1 MAVNPKKLR
10 PYDQPPRVRE
20 PIVPSQPDAAAT
32 TYLVAAV
39 LWFGVAAGL
48 GALWAA
54 QQLFPGPLSLK
65 TELPTFRGTLTFEV
79 SPATVGAGFW
89 NALVYGW
96 LTNAGL
102 GAILFITP
110 RVLGRRLVWEKI
122 ATGSA
127 AALNIG
133 LMAGLTFIYLPQ
145 IAANGTLAEFPLP
158 VDLAVLLGLFMANVV
173 FWRTLLAAGRLV
185 PYISLWFFGLSLLA
199 FMGLY
204 FGDSAFPLIGPSDTA
219 LALANGAFVLG
230 VETLWVTG
238 VAIGTLYYLVPRA
251 TGNPLYSAGLAYL
264 GWLLWAGLSTLSM
277 LVALIDTSV
286 PFWITQLGNA
296 ATLMLVAP
304 AFLTVANLA
313 LSIRGRWSM
322 ILSPGTVPFAVVA
335 LAFFTATALL
345 ESIGSL
351 GSVRG
356 LVGHT
361 EWVTGVQLF
370 AYFGMAS
377 FAFLAMADHAFPRL
391 LRRDWRETILA
402 DAVLWATFAG
412 TVAAGLALIGGGI
425 AHGSL
430 LRGHATPDAIAGT
443 MRWFMGGAAAGIGLV
458 GLGALAAMV
467 NLFFIYTS
475 APRVE
480 YSVRDEPLVAG
491 GEAAAATAG
500 Q

>member
-39 LWFGVAAGL
+39 LWFGLAAAL

-54 QQLFPGPLSLK
+54 QQIFPGPLSLK

-79 SPATVGAGFW
+79 SPATVSSGFW

-133 LMAGLTFIYLPQ
+133 LMAGLAFVYLPQ
-145 IAANGTLAEFPLP
+145 IAAKGTLAEFPLP
-158 VDLAVLLGLFMANVV
+158 VDLAVLLALFMANVV
-173 FWRTLLAAGRLV
+173 FWRTLLAAGQLV
-185 PYISLWFFGLSLLA
+185 PYVSLWFFGLSLLA

-204 FGDSAFPLIGPSDTA
+204 FLDSAFPLIGPSDTS
-219 LALANGAFVLG
+219 LALADGAFVRG
-230 VETLWVTG
+230 VETLWVIG
-238 VAIGTLYYLVPRA
+238 VAIGTLYYLIPRA
-251 TGNPLYSAGLAYL
+251 SGNPLYSTGIAYL

-277 LVALIDTSV
+277 LGALVDTSV
-286 PFWITQLGNA
+286 PFWITQLGHA

-322 ILSPGTVPFAVVA
+322 ILSPGTVALAVVS

-351 GSVRG
+351 GSVRS
-356 LVGHT
+356 LVGGT

-370 AYFGMAS
+370 ASFGMAT

-402 DAVLWATFAG
+402 DGVLWATFAG
-412 TVAAGLALIGGGI
+412 TAVAGLALIGGGI

-443 MRWFMGGAAAGIGLV
+443 MRWFLGGAAAGIGLI
-458 GLGALAAMV
+458 GLGALAELV

-475 APRVE
+475 APRLE
-480 YSVRDEPLVAG
+480 YSVQDEGAG
-491 GEAAAATAG
+491 GVVEAAAAASG